1 MINGRR
7 PVKECDQSGTERGK
21 SMTRPARRRALTAA
35 AAAVLVTL
43 LAACTSTSTTV
54 LSPTAAGTVPP
65 QTGKGGTPTRTVGKD
80 GRTTTPAGTAIGPA
94 VATAVEVPA
103 KDLTPWTA
111 RRATKK
117 CIGLAGR
124 STLKVAGKQGSDQLK
139 QRKLASKTTIDAR
152 TASWSGE
159 VNYPI
164 LVDGGRGACI
174 VGATA
179 MGTWPPKT
187 TWSEM
192 HDVAVMRLSN
202 AASIVEDVRFHDY
215 GDGIR
220 LIDGAQDFLIRRA
233 YLSYMRDDCIENDYA
248 NSGIIQDSL
257 FDGCYNA
264 FSSRQYDGMD
274 RNRDGSGDVWLIR
287 DSLVRLQ
294 PMESVYKERG
304 KVPGHA
310 GFFKWDAE
318 GPQIQLVNNVFR
330 ADQDA
335 NTVGLDIPLDKLRTC
350 SGNTMVWL
358 GEGPYP
364 GTLPA
369 CFTLTRDRSVWD
381 AAVAK
386 WKASHGY

>member
-1 MINGRR
+1 
-7 PVKECDQSGTERGK
+7 
-21 SMTRPARRRALTAA
+21 MTRPARRRALATA

-54 LSPTAAGTVPP
+54 LTSDGATPRQHV
-65 QTGKGGTPTRTVGKD
+65 GKGGTPKPTVGTD
-80 GRTTTPAGTAIGPA
+80 GRTTAGTTVGPA

-103 KDLTPWTA
+103 EQVPAWTP
-111 RRATKK
+111 RRPQKH
-117 CIGLAGR
+117 CVGLPGR
-124 STLKVAGKQGSDQLK
+124 PVVTVSGKQGTEQLK
-139 QRKLASKTTIDAR
+139 ERRLPSRTTIDAR
-152 TASWSGE
+152 TASWTGE

-164 LVDGGRGACI
+164 LVDGGRGACV

-179 MGTWPPKT
+179 KGTWPEETSWKT
-187 TWSEM
+187 M
-192 HDVAVMRLSN
+192 HDVATMRLSN
-202 AASIVEDVRFHDY
+202 AASIVEDVRFHNY

-220 LIDGAQDFLIRRA
+220 LVDGAQDFLVRRA
-233 YLSYMRDDCIENDYA
+233 YLSYMRDDCIENDFA

-257 FDGCYNA
+257 LDGCYNA

-294 PMESVYKERG
+294 PMKSVYKERG
-304 KVPGHA
+304 RVPGHA

-318 GPQIQLVNNVFR
+318 GPQLQLVDNVFR

-350 SGNTMVWL
+350 SGNIMVWL

-364 GTLPA
+364 GTLPP
-369 CFTLTRDRSVWD
+369 CFTLTRDVSVWD
-381 AAVAK
+381 AAVAR
-386 WKASHGY
+386 WKAAHGY